1 MENDHGNIN
10 QKKSEMV
17 IFISLKLNFRA
28 KRITR
33 DRRGHYMIKGPKQQ
47 DTATLNKHAT
57 NRAAEQHEA
66 KTDGN
71 AS

>member
-33 DRRGHYMIKGPKQQ
+33 DRRRY
-47 DTATLNKHAT
+47 
-57 NRAAEQHEA
+57 
-66 KTDGN
+66 
-71 AS
+71 

>member
-1 MENDHGNIN
+1 MKSIRKSLKYNSIGKLKRKEWMENDHGNIN

-33 DRRGHYMIKGPKQQ
+33 DRRRY
-47 DTATLNKHAT
+47 
-57 NRAAEQHEA
+57 
-66 KTDGN
+66 
-71 AS
+71 